1 MNYQDMMS
9 KAKLYQEATK
19 TMNQKPQ
26 LIQASESR
34 IYNLEKEI
42 SALEEK
48 AVKTALNEGISKL
61 NPLKFFAKKEED
73 YETKITELET
83 EIKKEKRKIE
93 GLKNSKTAEYISLEA
108 VKNEALAIMDE
119 QSGVI
124 AAHKQKVLAAQ
135 AAYHAAIEEYQ
146 GELLNKRSFVMKIRS
161 LEKAVKEETF
171 IPTYPGEQPYTD
183 NRLQYEE
190 FSPEITT
197 KHRQRPNLTDTL
209 FS

>member
-1 MNYQDMMS
+1 MNYQDMMN

-19 TMNQKPQ
+19 TLNQKPQ

-42 SALEEK
+42 AALEEK

-73 YETKITELET
+73 YETKITELES
-83 EIKKEKRKIE
+83 EIKKEKRKID

-146 GELLNKRSFVMKIRS
+146 GELLNQRSFVMKIRS

>member
-1 MNYQDMMS
+1 MNYQDMIN

-19 TMNQKPQ
+19 TLSQKPQ

-42 SALEEK
+42 AALEEK
-48 AVKTALNEGISKL
+48 AVKTALNDSMNKL

-83 EIKKEKRKIE
+83 EIKKEKRKID

-124 AAHKQKVLAAQ
+124 EAHKKKVLAAQ
-135 AAYHAAIEEYQ
+135 SAYHAAIEEYKS
-146 GELLNKRSFVMKIRS
+146 ELDHQKSFAMKIS
-161 LEKAVKEETF
+161 ALEIAVKSETF
-171 IPTYPGEQPYTD
+171 IPGYPGERPYPD
-183 NRLQYEE
+183 NRLQPET
-190 FSPEITT
+190 FSSEITT
-197 KHRQRPNLTDTL
+197 KHRQRPNLTNTL
-209 FS
+209 HS

>member
-1 MNYQDMMS
+1 MNYQAMMN

-19 TMNQKPQ
+19 TMSQKPQ

-42 SALEEK
+42 AALEEK
-48 AVKTALNEGISKL
+48 AVKAALNDSMNKL
-61 NPLKFFAKKEED
+61 NPLKFFARKEED
-73 YETKITELET
+73 YETKITELES
-83 EIKKEKRKIE
+83 EIKKEKRKID
-93 GLKNSKTAEYISLEA
+93 GLKNSKTAEYINLEA

>member
-19 TMNQKPQ
+19 TLNQKPQ

-42 SALEEK
+42 AALEEK
-48 AVKTALNEGISKL
+48 AVKTALNDSMNKL

-73 YETKITELET
+73 FDVKITELET
-83 EIKKEKRKIE
+83 EIKKEKRKID
-93 GLKNSKTAEYISLEA
+93 GLKNSKTAEYINLEA
-108 VKNEALAIMDE
+108 VKSEALGIVAE
-119 QSGVI
+119 QSKVI
-124 AAHKQKVLAAQ
+124 EAHKQKVLAAQ

-146 GELLNKRSFVMKIRS
+146 GELNNQKSFAMKITA
-161 LEKAVKEETF
+161 LEIAVKTETF
-171 IPTYPGEQPYTD
+171 IPGYPGERPYPY
-183 NRLQYEE
+183 NRLQPET

-197 KHRQRPNLTDTL
+197 KHRQRPNLTNTL
-209 FS
+209 HS

>member
-1 MNYQDMMS
+1 MNYQDMMN

-19 TMNQKPQ
+19 TMSQKPQ

-42 SALEEK
+42 AALEEK
-48 AVKTALNEGISKL
+48 AVKATLSDSMNKL

-73 YETKITELET
+73 YETKITELES
-83 EIKKEKRKIE
+83 EIKKEKRKID

-124 AAHKQKVLAAQ
+124 SAHKQKVLAAQ

-146 GELLNKRSFVMKIRS
+146 GELLNQRSFVMKIRS
-161 LEKAVKEETF
+161 LEKTVKEETF

>member
-1 MNYQDMMS
+1 MNYQAMMN
-9 KAKLYQEATK
+9 KAKLYQEATE
-19 TMNQKPQ
+19 TMSQKPQ
-26 LIQASESR
+26 LIQAAESH
-34 IYNLEKEI
+34 IYNLEREI
-42 SALEEK
+42 AALEEK
-48 AVKTALNEGISKL
+48 ALKATLNEGISKV
-61 NPLKFFAKKEED
+61 NPLKFFAKKGED

-83 EIKKEKRKIE
+83 EIKKEKRKIDS
-93 GLKNSKTAEYISLEA
+93 LKHAKTAEYISLEA

-146 GELLNKRSFVMKIRS
+146 GELLNQRSFVMKISS
-161 LEKAVKEETF
+161 LEKAVKAETF

>member
-19 TMNQKPQ
+19 TMSQKPH

>member
-19 TMNQKPQ
+19 TMSQKPQ

-42 SALEEK
+42 AALEEK
-48 AVKTALNEGISKL
+48 AVKAALNDSMNKL
-61 NPLKFFAKKEED
+61 NPLKFFARKEED
-73 YETKITELET
+73 YETKITELES
-83 EIKKEKRKIE
+83 EIKKEKRKID
-93 GLKNSKTAEYISLEA
+93 GLKNSNTADFIDLEA
-108 VKNEALAIMDE
+108 VTVEALQIMDE
-119 QSGVI
+119 QSEVI
-124 AAHKQKVLAAQ
+124 AAYKQKVLSAQ